1 MKAADCGDFFWQL
14 RRHAERLTD
23 ESPIPFYGQG
33 VGFDGYILLA
43 ILTLFFVYF
52 LPSLI
57 RSAQVV
63 ADARIE
69 DRFSGNLQ
77 IIATAGQKPPT
88 EVSAARTYLHPP
100 RKSEHPMNTPVA
112 RKLAAADARRV
123 AAARA
128 ARAAAASRRVAA
140 AKRRMLLFSV
150 LGALTISGWILTAT
164 VSLAWVV
171 PALLTAVTVGVI
183 ELGRRAAAAG
193 AKADAELAERVRVA
207 EARAGIYPGEGVAAK
222 LKASRRAGTGESA
235 VKNSAD
241 AETTSSDAPAEEM
254 PTVDM
259 IEPSS
264 SLRVDVDPAK
274 VDEAQSSW
282 TPVPVP
288 PPAYTLK
295 AEVRR
300 KLAEPYA
307 APVAAGSAAA
317 DSPAADA
324 PGSAGTAAPQT
335 AEVAPEVPAEAERAP
350 GKIPSLTDSRSTD
363 VASEAA
369 PAAESAEEPE
379 AATGS
384 LNVQEI
390 LARRRAVG

>member
-1 MKAADCGDFFWQL
+1 MKAAGEGEFSWQL

-23 ESPIPFYGQG
+23 PSPFPFYGQG

-63 ADARIE
+63 AEARIE

-77 IIATAGQKPPT
+77 IIATAGQKSPI
-88 EVSAARTYLHPP
+88 EVSTARTYLHPP

-164 VSLAWVV
+164 VSFVWVV
-171 PALLTAVTVGVI
+171 PALLTALTVGVI

-222 LKASRRAGTGESA
+222 LKASRSAGAGDSA
-235 VKNSAD
+235 AKNSAD
-241 AETTSSDAPAEEM
+241 SETGSSAATAEEM

-259 IEPSS
+259 LEPSS
-264 SLRVDVDPAK
+264 SLRVEVDPAK
-274 VDEAQSSW
+274 IDEAQGSW

-307 APVAAGSAAA
+307 APVAADAA
-317 DSPAADA
+317 DVEADTD
-324 PGSAGTAAPQT
+324 SAQA
-335 AEVAPEVPAEAERAP
+335 APEVPAEAERAP
-350 GKIPSLTDSRSTD
+350 GKIPSFAVSTSTD
-363 VASEAA
+363 VASADAEPAGEAT
-369 PAAESAEEPE
+369 SEPE
-379 AATGS
+379 ATTGS